1 MLDINLL
8 GLLRPDFAVVLC
20 SSPLVFLLSAVVS
33 LATLELGGVFAL
45 EPLDDVPEPE
55 LLASGFN

>member
-1 MLDINLL
+1 ML